1 MRRQRV
7 AAGASGGMT
16 LFFGARSAGSLPYF
30 GPLAKVPQSLLTQNL
45 VFSRDP
51 TLPKEYVQDRLLE
64 NTDTVANLLMDPS
77 TYIYI
82 CGLRDM
88 EAGVEAAMSK
98 IASNSGQNWKDLR
111 DQMRTDGRYH
121 VETY

>member
-1 MRRQRV
+1 MRRQRAV
-7 AAGASGGMT
+7 VGASGGMT
-16 LFFGARSAGSLPYF
+16 LFFGARSAGALPYF
-30 GPLAKVPQSLLTQNL
+30 GPLAKVPQSLLNQHL
-45 VFSRDP
+45 VYSRDE
-51 TLPKEYVQDRLLE
+51 TQPKQYVQDRLLDNIE
-64 NTDTVANLLMDPS
+64 AVANLLINPA

-88 EAGVEAAMSK
+88 EAGVEIAMTK
-98 IASNSGQNWKDLR
+98 IASESGKNWKDLR

>member
-1 MRRQRV
+1 
-7 AAGASGGMT
+7 
-16 LFFGARSAGSLPYF
+16 
-30 GPLAKVPQSLLTQNL
+30 VPQSLLTQNL

-64 NTDTVANLLMDPS
+64 NTDTVANLLMNSS

-88 EAGVEAAMSK
+88 EAGVEMAMSK
-98 IASNSGQNWKDLR
+98 IASNSGQNWKELR